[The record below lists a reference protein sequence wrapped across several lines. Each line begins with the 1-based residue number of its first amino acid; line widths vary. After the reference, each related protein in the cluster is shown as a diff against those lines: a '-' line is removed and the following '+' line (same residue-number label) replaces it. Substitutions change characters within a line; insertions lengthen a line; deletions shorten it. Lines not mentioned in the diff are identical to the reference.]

1 MRTKTA
7 VATDTSRRGELTA
20 PLPALDRLRKWVGG
34 SFAPYLFISPFF
46 VAFIAFGLYPLLYAF
61 VLSFTRWHGAGT
73 PEFIGLGNY
82 TFLLTDSF
90 FWGSIITSLLLWL
103 WIVPA
108 QTLIAIIVAALLS
121 RPRPLQSFFR
131 TVFLVPYLVPL
142 VAIAQVWLILFDK
155 DFGAVNQF
163 LHLFAIPNIGWLTT
177 EFWARA
183 TVALLVFWKGFGF
196 AVLIMLAAIQTI
208 PADIYEAAAIDG
220 ATGVS
225 QFRFITVPL
234 MRRTIAFFM
243 VVSTLG
249 VLQMFAE
256 PYVLTAGG
264 PYNATTTAGF
274 ALLSYTRNLDLGTG
288 AANSFL
294 LMIIVT
300 IVAFLMLKF
309 LRAGAEA

>member
-1 MRTKTA
+1 METQSTVSRDGSRSSA
-7 VATDTSRRGELTA
+7 LTSSLSA
-20 PLPALDRLRKWVGG
+20 PDRFRKWLGG

-46 VAFIAFGLYPLLYAF
+46 ILFFAFGLYPLLYAF
-61 VLSFTRWHGAGT
+61 VLSFTKWHGAGT

-90 FWGSIITSLLLWL
+90 FWGSIATSFLLWL

-108 QTLIAIIVAALLS
+108 QTFISIVVAALLS

-142 VAIAQVWLILFDK
+142 VAIAQVWLILFDQN
-155 DFGAVNQF
+155 FGAVNQF

-183 TVALLVFWKGFGF
+183 TIALLVFWKGFGF
-196 AVLIMLAAIQTI
+196 AVLIMLAAIQAI

-220 ATGVS
+220 ATGTN
-225 QFRFITVPL
+225 QFRYITVPL

-256 PYVLTAGG
+256 PFVLTGGG

-294 LMIIVT
+294 LMIIVVV
-300 IVAFLMLKF
+300 VALVMLRL
-309 LRAGAEA
+309 LRAGDEV

>member
-1 MRTKTA
+1 MKTQSA
-7 VATDTSRRGELTA
+7 VSMDRSGGGELVA
-20 PLPALDRLRKWVGG
+20 ALPAIERLRRWVGG

-46 VAFIAFGLYPLLYAF
+46 VLFFAFGLYPLLYAF

-90 FWGSIITSLLLWL
+90 FWGSIATSVILWL

-108 QTLIAIIVAALLS
+108 QTFLSILVAALLS

-142 VAIAQVWLILFDK
+142 VAIAQVWLILFDQNS
-155 DFGAVNQF
+155 GAVNQF
-163 LHLFAIPNIGWLTT
+163 LQLFAVPNIGWLTT

-183 TVALLVFWKGFGF
+183 TIALLVFWKGFGF
-196 AVLIMLAAIQTI
+196 AVLIMLAAIQAI

-220 ATGVS
+220 ATGRS
-225 QFRFITVPL
+225 QFRYITVPL
-234 MRRTIAFFM
+234 MRRTIAFFL

-300 IVAFLMLKF
+300 IVALLMLKF
-309 LRAGAEA
+309 LRAGDEV